1 MKKYS
6 NYFKVLVTFSVVLFL
21 LFILSLPQFINEPT
35 AAAAAITF
43 SFIFGYAAI
52 MTPNHERLSKKY
64 YNSKRFED
72 LFILPDCEWDNNILK
87 QDKM

>member
-6 NYFKVLVTFSVVLFL
+6 NYFKALVTFSVVLFL
-21 LFILSLPQFINEPT
+21 LFILSLPQFMNEPT

-52 MTPNHERLSKKY
+52 MTPNHERFSEKLILNKK
-64 YNSKRFED
+64 NK
-72 LFILPDCEWDNNILK
+72 
-87 QDKM
+87 